1 MEAVACA
8 PDGFDS
14 FIRMSGSV
22 FQLVSQSVDMYGD
35 RCRIADRIEAP
46 DFLEELFLGEYFIR
60 MLDEEVEEVEFLAC
74 QCDVLA
80 VQEYLAGFRTDG
92 DIAYGNA
99 FFHLR
104 SCKVSAERR
113 LWVAS

>member
-1 MEAVACA
+1 
-8 PDGFDS
+8 
-14 FIRMSGSV
+14 
-22 FQLVSQSVDMYGD
+22 MYGD

-99 FFHLR
+99 FSTCGLARSLLR
-104 SCKVSAERR
+104 RR

>member
-80 VQEYLAGFRTDG
+80 VQGTWRAFGQMVTSPTVMPFSTCGLARSL
-92 DIAYGNA
+92 
-99 FFHLR
+99 LR
-104 SCKVSAERR
+104 RR